1 MENQKYF
8 KNIIKGVMISIIL
21 TMLLLLILSFI
32 MMIFE
37 LSEGNYNLIFGIV
50 LSISLA
56 VGAVIAAKYNQSK
69 GWLTG
74 LIIGIIFFIF
84 LLFLSSLINGG
95 FSLEKQEFYRLLINL
110 AIGTVAGM
118 LGVNL

>member
-50 LSISLA
+50 SSISLA

-74 LIIGIIFFIF
+74 LTIGLIFFIF

-110 AIGTVAGM
+110 SIGTVAGM

>member
-50 LSISLA
+50 SSISLA

-95 FSLEKQEFYRLLINL
+95 FSLEKQELYRLLINL